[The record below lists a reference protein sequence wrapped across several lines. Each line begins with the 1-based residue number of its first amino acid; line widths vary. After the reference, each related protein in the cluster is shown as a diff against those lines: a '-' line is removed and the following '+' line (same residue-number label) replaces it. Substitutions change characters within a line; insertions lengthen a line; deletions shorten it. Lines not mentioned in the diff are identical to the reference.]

1 MGVYDVTAWRT
12 AKREPVG
19 FFRWVLPRLD
29 PALTFAGWLDART
42 VPTAP
47 DTELTC
53 DALAEFVAAARPEE
67 PWMIVAE
74 FQTEPRSDDLERVI
88 EYAMRFRRE
97 RRPQSDPR
105 LKYMVGAVLLNLTG
119 PQQPD
124 HLTMP
129 MPGMSELGL
138 GGRIMRL
145 AVREED
151 AAATLAR
158 IASGD
163 LSRCVL
169 PWVTLMKGSGT
180 PATIEEWKRLADL
193 EPNPP
198 LRLEYGADAL
208 VFAELAD
215 VQREW
220 KQALEGWNVRVSQ
233 QVLEWQAEAE
243 VKTRRADVLR
253 LLEKRCKATVPR
265 DLSETIQTT
274 EDMNLLLRWFD
285 AAADAS
291 SFDEFRAAI
300 QPRT

>member
-1 MGVYDVTAWRT
+1 MYDVTAWRT
-12 AKREPVG
+12 AKCEPVG

-29 PALTFAGWLDART
+29 PALTFAGWSCSCANS
-42 VPTAP
+42 PHGP
-47 DTELTC
+47 HTELTC

-74 FQTEPRSDDLERVI
+74 FQTEPRSDDLEARYRIRDGAFV
-88 EYAMRFRRE
+88 ANGGHS
-97 RRPQSDPR
+97 SDPR

-138 GGRIMRL
+138 GGRIMRP
-145 AVREED
+145 VREED

-193 EPNPP
+193 EKNPP

-215 VQREW
+215 VPTGMETSPGGMER
-220 KQALEGWNVRVSQ
+220 ARITTSSRMASRGRSQ
-233 QVLEWQAEAE
+233 
-243 VKTRRADVLR
+243 DS
-253 LLEKRCKATVPR
+253 PR
-265 DLSETIQTT
+265 DC
-274 EDMNLLLRWFD
+274 
-285 AAADAS
+285 AAPAGEALQGDGPVRPERNNPDDGGHEPLAS
-291 SFDEFRAAI
+291 LVRCGSRCEFI
-300 QPRT
+300 